1 MQVLR
6 KALNQ
11 AGFAGSLQASQDGFT
26 WAKHYASQNGH
37 ASACSACR
45 PEGVICR
52 RTQGTK
58 LVVKDGT
65 LDICTELLKDKA
77 YADAVDIVG
86 LHYPSDF
93 ADFSVAWHLTL
104 PPPFYP

>member
-1 MQVLR
+1 M
-6 KALNQ
+6 
-11 AGFAGSLQASQDGFT
+11 
-26 WAKHYASQNGH
+26 
-37 ASACSACR
+37 
-45 PEGVICR
+45 GVICS

-65 LDICTELLKDKA
+65 LDICSELLKDKA

-93 ADFSVAWHLTL
+93 GDFSVTWQLIL
-104 PPPFYP
+104 PPPVLSPPQRAVKNRENVAPALLFVKFQA